1 MCVVEEENRFCW
13 GMLGGL
19 CACLEHWRLC
29 KALAVH
35 RVMGPENWL
44 RTPSATWGNA
54 AQRSQRV
61 PMFVQLVRPGADV
74 LSAPLPPRRGPQGLA
89 SGLSRPLSPVLTL
102 SLLRGLWAANPS
114 VSGEV
119 SMV

>member
-54 AQRSQRV
+54 APEKSACAHVSAVSEARA
-61 PMFVQLVRPGADV
+61 PDV
-74 LSAPLPPRRGPQGLA
+74 
-89 SGLSRPLSPVLTL
+89 
-102 SLLRGLWAANPS
+102 
-114 VSGEV
+114 
-119 SMV
+119 